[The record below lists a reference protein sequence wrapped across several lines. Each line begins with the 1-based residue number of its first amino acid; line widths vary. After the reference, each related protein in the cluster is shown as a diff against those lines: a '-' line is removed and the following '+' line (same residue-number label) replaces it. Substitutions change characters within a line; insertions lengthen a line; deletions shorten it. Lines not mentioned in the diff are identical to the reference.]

1 MAAAPGLWLA
11 TLGLLGAL
19 VCSSAAS
26 EGGAAAVLGLRVQ
39 QGGGEARA
47 LGTVL
52 GEAPAVVSFWATYC
66 VACRA
71 EVAVLNRAA
80 RRWRDQGVR
89 VVGVAIDV
97 RDGPAATRVAD
108 DWGIA
113 YERYWTGSDQVES
126 AKRLLPEG
134 LPATFF
140 TTPQGT
146 YRVDRFL
153 TDESLERLAREH
165 LGVRPDGRPE
175 QRPDPRAVQ

>member
-1 MAAAPGLWLA
+1 MRAAPGRRLA
-11 TLGLLGAL
+11 VLVLLGML

-26 EGGAAAVLGLRVQ
+26 EGGAAAVLELRVQ
-39 QGGGEARA
+39 QSGGEIRA
-47 LGTVL
+47 LGAVL
-52 GEAPAVVSFWATYC
+52 GQAPAVVSFWATYC
-66 VACRA
+66 APCRA
-71 EVAVLNRAA
+71 EVPVLNRAA

-97 RDGPAATRVAD
+97 RDTAATRTAD

-113 YERYWTGSDQVES
+113 YETYWTGGDQADS

-146 YRVDRFL
+146 HRVDRFL
-153 TDESLERLAREH
+153 TDEALDRLAAEH
-165 LGVRPDGRPE
+165 LGIRPPA
-175 QRPDPRAVQ
+175 P